1 MTLTFHTTSLAAI
14 SSIDWG
20 VIVLYA
26 IGMVVVGLYFSRKN
40 NNTEDY
46 LLGGRKMNPLMLGMS
61 LFASLLSTIS
71 YLSYTGEMIRYGPM
85 FITGA
90 IAFPFVIFTVGSF
103 MIPYFMK
110 LRVTSAYEIL
120 EQRLGL
126 SIRLLGSTLFTLIR
140 LFWMAVIIHATTD
153 KVLVPVLGLGES
165 WTTPICILMGIV
177 TITYT
182 SLGGLRAVVF
192 TDVIQ
197 SGILFG
203 GGILTVAIITNELGN
218 FRELWP
224 AEWPTHWEKPNWGFD
239 PEARMSLVSMLL
251 AVFCWHTC
259 TAGSDQVVIQ
269 RYFATRNLKAARR
282 VLVVNLVSDFFA
294 MLLMALVGL
303 ALVAYFTANPGIFG
317 DDHRTALDNW
327 MGFIYVDELTRKS
340 DQLFPKYISQGLPI
354 GITGLVIAGLLA
366 AAMSSLSSGMNSASS
381 VITSDFISPFR
392 SSKPNEKSEIVI
404 ARWVSV
410 FIGLVVVALSLIV
423 DQVSGNLFEVA
434 NKVVNLFVSPLF
446 VLFFLAM
453 FVKSSNAIGVWCG
466 ALTSITVAV
475 SIAFWKEITGEEGIS
490 FLWIM
495 PAAFILGTLVGSIAS
510 LAFRGKQES

>member
-1 MTLTFHTTSLAAI
+1 M
-14 SSIDWG
+14 
-20 VIVLYA
+20 LYA
-26 IGMVVVGLYFSRKN
+26 IGMVVVGLYFSKKN

-165 WTTPICILMGIV
+165 WTTQICILMGIV

-239 PEARMSLVSMLL
+239 PEARMSLVSIFL

-269 RYFATRNLKAARR
+269 RYFATRDVKAAKR
-282 VLVVNLVSDFFA
+282 VLVINLVADFLA
-294 MLLMALVGL
+294 MLLMAMVGL
-303 ALVAYFTANPGIFG
+303 ALIAYFTANPDILGT
-317 DDHRTALDNW
+317 DQSLDNN
-327 MGFIYVDELTRKS
+327 S
-340 DQLFPKYISQGLPI
+340 DQLFPKFISTELPVGL
-354 GITGLVIAGLLA
+354 TGLVISGLLA
-366 AAMSSLSSGMNSASS
+366 AAMSSLSSGMNSTSS
-381 VITSDFISPFR
+381 VITTDFISLFR
-392 SSKPNEKSEIVI
+392 SVEPDEKSKILI

-410 FIGLVVVALSLIV
+410 IIGLIVVILSLIV
-423 DQVSGNLFEVA
+423 GHVSGNLFEVA

-495 PAAFILGTLVGSIAS
+495 PAAFILGILVGSIAS

>member
-1 MTLTFHTTSLAAI
+1 M
-14 SSIDWG
+14 
-20 VIVLYA
+20 LYA

-153 KVLVPVLGLGES
+153 KVLVPVLGLGEI

-239 PEARMSLVSMLL
+239 PEARMSLVSIFL

-269 RYFATRNLKAARR
+269 RYFATRDVKAAKR
-282 VLVVNLVSDFFA
+282 VLVINLVADFLA
-294 MLLMALVGL
+294 MLLMAMVGL
-303 ALVAYFTANPGIFG
+303 ALIAFFTANPDILGT
-317 DDHRTALDNW
+317 DQSLDNN
-327 MGFIYVDELTRKS
+327 S
-340 DQLFPKYISQGLPI
+340 DQLFPKFISTELPVGL
-354 GITGLVIAGLLA
+354 TGLVISGLLA
-366 AAMSSLSSGMNSASS
+366 AAMSSLSSGMNSTSS
-381 VITSDFISPFR
+381 VITSDFISR
-392 SSKPNEKSEIVI
+392 LHSDESDEKSKIVI
-404 ARWVSV
+404 ARWVSGL
-410 FIGLVVVALSLIV
+410 IGVVVVALSLIV

-453 FVKSSNAIGVWCG
+453 FVKFSNAIGAWCG

-495 PAAFILGTLVGSIAS
+495 PAAFILGILVGSIAS

>member
-1 MTLTFHTTSLAAI
+1 M
-14 SSIDWG
+14 
-20 VIVLYA
+20 LYA

-239 PEARMSLVSMLL
+239 PEARMSLVSIFL

-269 RYFATRNLKAARR
+269 RYFATRDVKAAKR
-282 VLVVNLVSDFFA
+282 VLVINLVADFLA
-294 MLLMALVGL
+294 MLLMAMVGL
-303 ALVAYFTANPGIFG
+303 ALIAFFTANPDILGT
-317 DDHRTALDNW
+317 DQSLDNN
-327 MGFIYVDELTRKS
+327 S
-340 DQLFPKYISQGLPI
+340 DQLFPKFISTELPVGL
-354 GITGLVIAGLLA
+354 TGLVISGLLA
-366 AAMSSLSSGMNSASS
+366 AAMSSLSSGMNSTSS
-381 VITSDFISPFR
+381 VITTDFISLFR
-392 SSKPNEKSEIVI
+392 SVEPDEKSKILI

-410 FIGLVVVALSLIV
+410 IIGLIVVILSLIV
-423 DQVSGNLFEVA
+423 GHVSGNLFEVA

-495 PAAFILGTLVGSIAS
+495 PAAFILGILVGSIAS

>member
-1 MTLTFHTTSLAAI
+1 M
-14 SSIDWG
+14 
-20 VIVLYA
+20 LYA
-26 IGMVVVGLYFSRKN
+26 IGMVVVGLYFSKKN

-239 PEARMSLVSMLL
+239 PEARMSLVSIFL

-269 RYFATRNLKAARR
+269 RYFATRDVKAAKR
-282 VLVVNLVSDFFA
+282 VLVINLVADFLA
-294 MLLMALVGL
+294 MLLMAMVGL
-303 ALVAYFTANPGIFG
+303 ALIAYFTANPDILGT
-317 DDHRTALDNW
+317 DQSLDNN
-327 MGFIYVDELTRKS
+327 S
-340 DQLFPKYISQGLPI
+340 DQLFPKFISTELPVGL
-354 GITGLVIAGLLA
+354 TGLVISGLLA
-366 AAMSSLSSGMNSASS
+366 AAMSSLSSGMNSTSS
-381 VITSDFISPFR
+381 VITTDFISLFR
-392 SSKPNEKSEIVI
+392 SVEPDERSKILI

-410 FIGLVVVALSLIV
+410 IIGLIVVILSLIV
-423 DQVSGNLFEVA
+423 GHVSGNLFEVA

-466 ALTSITVAV
+466 ALTSITIAV

-495 PAAFILGTLVGSIAS
+495 PAAFILGILVGSIAS
-510 LAFRGKQES
+510 LAFRRKQES

>member
-1 MTLTFHTTSLAAI
+1 M
-14 SSIDWG
+14 
-20 VIVLYA
+20 LYA
-26 IGMVVVGLYFSRKN
+26 IGMIVVGLYFSRKN

-153 KVLVPVLGLGES
+153 KVLVPILGLGES
-165 WTTPICILMGIV
+165 WTTHICILMGIV

-203 GGILTVAIITNELGN
+203 GGILTVAIIANQLGN

-224 AEWPTHWEKPNWGFD
+224 AEWPTHWEKPDWGFD
-239 PEARMSLVSMLL
+239 PKARMSLVSIFL

-269 RYFATRNLKAARR
+269 RYFATRDVNAAKR
-282 VLVVNLVSDFFA
+282 VLVINLVADFLA
-294 MLLMALVGL
+294 MLLMAMVGL
-303 ALVAYFTANPGIFG
+303 ALIAYFTTNSDIFG
-317 DDHRTALDNW
+317 TDQSLDNN
-327 MGFIYVDELTRKS
+327 S
-340 DQLFPKYISQGLPI
+340 DQLFPKFISTELPVGL
-354 GITGLVIAGLLA
+354 TGLVISGLLA
-366 AAMSSLSSGMNSASS
+366 AAMSSLSSGMNSTSS
-381 VITSDFISPFR
+381 VITTDFISLFR
-392 SSKPNEKSEIVI
+392 SVEPDEKSKILI

-410 FIGLVVVALSLIV
+410 IIGLIVIILSLIV
-423 DQVSGNLFEVA
+423 GHVSGNLFEVA

-446 VLFFLAM
+446 VLFFLAI
-453 FVKSSNAIGVWCG
+453 FFKSSNAIGVWCG

-475 SIAFWKEITGEEGIS
+475 LIAFWKEITGEEGIS

-495 PAAFILGTLVGSIAS
+495 PTAFILGTLVGSIAS
-510 LAFRGKQES
+510 LAFRAKQES

>member
-1 MTLTFHTTSLAAI
+1 M
-14 SSIDWG
+14 
-20 VIVLYA
+20 LYA
-26 IGMVVVGLYFSRKN
+26 IGMVVVGLYFSKKN

-165 WTTPICILMGIV
+165 WTTQICILMGIV

-239 PEARMSLVSMLL
+239 PEARMSLVSIFL

-269 RYFATRNLKAARR
+269 RYFATRDVKAAKR
-282 VLVVNLVSDFFA
+282 VLVINLVADFLA
-294 MLLMALVGL
+294 MLLMAMVGL
-303 ALVAYFTANPGIFG
+303 ALIAYFTANPDILGT
-317 DDHRTALDNW
+317 DQSLDNN
-327 MGFIYVDELTRKS
+327 S
-340 DQLFPKYISQGLPI
+340 DQLFPKFISTELPVGL
-354 GITGLVIAGLLA
+354 TGLVISGLLA
-366 AAMSSLSSGMNSASS
+366 AAMSSLSSGMNSTSS
-381 VITSDFISPFR
+381 VITTDFISLFR
-392 SSKPNEKSEIVI
+392 SVEPDEKSKILI

-410 FIGLVVVALSLIV
+410 IIGLIVVILSLIV
-423 DQVSGNLFEVA
+423 GHVSGNLFEVA

-495 PAAFILGTLVGSIAS
+495 PAAFILGILVGSIAS
-510 LAFRGKQES
+510 LAFRRKQES

>member
-1 MTLTFHTTSLAAI
+1 M
-14 SSIDWG
+14 
-20 VIVLYA
+20 LYA
-26 IGMVVVGLYFSRKN
+26 IGMIVVGLYFSRKN

-153 KVLVPVLGLGES
+153 KVLVPILGLGES
-165 WTTPICILMGIV
+165 WTTHICILMGIV

-203 GGILTVAIITNELGN
+203 GGILTVAIIANQLGN

-224 AEWPTHWEKPNWGFD
+224 AEWPTHWEKPDWGFD
-239 PEARMSLVSMLL
+239 PKARMSLVSIFL

-269 RYFATRNLKAARR
+269 RYFATRDVKAAKR
-282 VLVVNLVSDFFA
+282 VLVINLVADFLA
-294 MLLMALVGL
+294 MLLMAMVGL
-303 ALVAYFTANPGIFG
+303 ALIAYFTTNSDILGT
-317 DDHRTALDNW
+317 DQSLDNN
-327 MGFIYVDELTRKS
+327 S
-340 DQLFPKYISQGLPI
+340 DQLFPKFISTELPVGL
-354 GITGLVIAGLLA
+354 TGLVISGLLA
-366 AAMSSLSSGMNSASS
+366 AAMSSLSSGMNSTSS
-381 VITSDFISPFR
+381 VITTDFISLFR
-392 SSKPNEKSEIVI
+392 SVEPDEKSKILIARKVSVIIGLIVI
-404 ARWVSV
+404 
-410 FIGLVVVALSLIV
+410 ILSLIV
-423 DQVSGNLFEVA
+423 GHVSGNLFEVA

-446 VLFFLAM
+446 VLFFLAI
-453 FVKSSNAIGVWCG
+453 FFKSSNAIGVWCG

-475 SIAFWKEITGEEGIS
+475 LIAFWKEITGEEGIS

-510 LAFRGKQES
+510 LAFRAKQES

>member
-1 MTLTFHTTSLAAI
+1 M
-14 SSIDWG
+14 
-20 VIVLYA
+20 LYA

-110 LRVTSAYEIL
+110 LRITSAYEIL

-239 PEARMSLVSMLL
+239 PEARMSLVSIFL

-269 RYFATRNLKAARR
+269 RYFATRDVKAAKR
-282 VLVVNLVSDFFA
+282 VLVINLVADFLA
-294 MLLMALVGL
+294 MLLMAMVGL
-303 ALVAYFTANPGIFG
+303 ALIAYFTANPDILGT
-317 DDHRTALDNW
+317 DQSLDNN
-327 MGFIYVDELTRKS
+327 S
-340 DQLFPKYISQGLPI
+340 DQLFPKFISTELPVGL
-354 GITGLVIAGLLA
+354 TGLVISGLLA
-366 AAMSSLSSGMNSASS
+366 AAMSSLSSGMNSTSS
-381 VITSDFISPFR
+381 VITTDFISLFR
-392 SSKPNEKSEIVI
+392 SVEPDEKSKILI

-410 FIGLVVVALSLIV
+410 IIGLIVVILSLIV
-423 DQVSGNLFEVA
+423 GHVSGNLFEVA

-475 SIAFWKEITGEEGIS
+475 SIAFWKEITGEQGIS

-495 PAAFILGTLVGSIAS
+495 PAAFILGILVGSIAS

>member
-26 IGMVVVGLYFSRKN
+26 IGMVVVGLYFSKKN

-224 AEWPTHWEKPNWGFD
+224 AKWPTHWEKPNWGFD
-239 PEARMSLVSMLL
+239 PEARMSLVSIFL

-269 RYFATRNLKAARR
+269 RYFATRNVKAAKR
-282 VLVVNLVSDFFA
+282 VLVINLVADFLA
-294 MLLMALVGL
+294 MLLMAMVGL
-303 ALVAYFTANPGIFG
+303 ALIAYFTANPDILGT
-317 DDHRTALDNW
+317 DQSLDNN
-327 MGFIYVDELTRKS
+327 S
-340 DQLFPKYISQGLPI
+340 DQLFPKFISTELPVGL
-354 GITGLVIAGLLA
+354 TGLVISGLLA
-366 AAMSSLSSGMNSASS
+366 AAMSSLSSGMNSTSS
-381 VITSDFISPFR
+381 VITTDFISLFR
-392 SSKPNEKSEIVI
+392 SVEPDERSKILI

-410 FIGLVVVALSLIV
+410 IIGLIVVILSLIV
-423 DQVSGNLFEVA
+423 GHVSGNLFEVA

-466 ALTSITVAV
+466 ALTSITIAV

-495 PAAFILGTLVGSIAS
+495 PAAFILGILVGSIAS
-510 LAFRGKQES
+510 LAFRRKQES

>member
-1 MTLTFHTTSLAAI
+1 M
-14 SSIDWG
+14 
-20 VIVLYA
+20 LYA

-40 NNTEDY
+40 NTTEDY

-239 PEARMSLVSMLL
+239 PEARMSLVSIFL

-269 RYFATRNLKAARR
+269 RYFATRDVKAAKR
-282 VLVVNLVSDFFA
+282 VLVINLVADFLA
-294 MLLMALVGL
+294 MLLMAMVGL
-303 ALVAYFTANPGIFG
+303 ALIAYFTANPDILGT
-317 DDHRTALDNW
+317 DQSLDNN
-327 MGFIYVDELTRKS
+327 S
-340 DQLFPKYISQGLPI
+340 DQLFPKFISTELPVGL
-354 GITGLVIAGLLA
+354 TGLVISGLLA
-366 AAMSSLSSGMNSASS
+366 AAMSSLSSGMNSTSS
-381 VITSDFISPFR
+381 VITTDFISLFR
-392 SSKPNEKSEIVI
+392 SVEPDEKSKILI

-410 FIGLVVVALSLIV
+410 IIGLIVVILSLIV
-423 DQVSGNLFEVA
+423 GHVSGNLFEVA

-466 ALTSITVAV
+466 ALASITIAV

-495 PAAFILGTLVGSIAS
+495 PAAFILGILVGSIAS

>member
-1 MTLTFHTTSLAAI
+1 M
-14 SSIDWG
+14 
-20 VIVLYA
+20 LYA
-26 IGMVVVGLYFSRKN
+26 IGMVVVGLYFSKKN

-239 PEARMSLVSMLL
+239 PEARMSLVSIFL

-269 RYFATRNLKAARR
+269 RYFATRNVKAAKR
-282 VLVVNLVSDFFA
+282 VLVINLVADFLA
-294 MLLMALVGL
+294 MLLMAMVGL
-303 ALVAYFTANPGIFG
+303 ALIAYFTANPDILGT
-317 DDHRTALDNW
+317 DQSLDNN
-327 MGFIYVDELTRKS
+327 S
-340 DQLFPKYISQGLPI
+340 DQLFPKFISTELPVGL
-354 GITGLVIAGLLA
+354 TGLVISGLLA
-366 AAMSSLSSGMNSASS
+366 AAMSSLSSGMNSTSS
-381 VITSDFISPFR
+381 VITTDFISLFR
-392 SSKPNEKSEIVI
+392 SVEPDERSKILI

-410 FIGLVVVALSLIV
+410 IIGLIVVILSLIV
-423 DQVSGNLFEVA
+423 GHVSGNLFEVA

-466 ALTSITVAV
+466 ALTSITIAV

-495 PAAFILGTLVGSIAS
+495 PAAFILGILVGSIAS
-510 LAFRGKQES
+510 LAFRRKQES

>member
-1 MTLTFHTTSLAAI
+1 
-14 SSIDWG
+14 
-20 VIVLYA
+20 
-26 IGMVVVGLYFSRKN
+26 
-40 NNTEDY
+40 
-46 LLGGRKMNPLMLGMS
+46 MNPLMVGLS

-71 YLSYTGEMIRYGPM
+71 YLSYPGEMIRHGPM

-90 IAFPFVIFTVGSF
+90 LAFPFVIFVVGSF

-126 SIRLLGSTLFTLIR
+126 SIRLLGSSLFTLIR

-165 WTTPICILMGIV
+165 WTIPICILMGIV
-177 TITYT
+177 TIIYT

-203 GGILTVAIITNELGN
+203 GGILTVAIVANELGSV
-218 FRELWP
+218 RELWP
-224 AEWPTHWEKPNWGFD
+224 AEWPTHWEKPNWDFN
-239 PEARMSLVSMLL
+239 PEDRMSLVSVFL

-269 RYFATRNLKAARR
+269 RYFATRDVKAARK
-282 VLVVNLVSDFFA
+282 VLVINLVADFLA
-294 MLLMALVGL
+294 MLLMAIVGL
-303 ALVAYFTANPGIFG
+303 ALIAYFTVNPNLFG
-317 DDHRTALDNW
+317 NSQS
-327 MGFIYVDELTRKS
+327 LTSNS
-340 DQLFPKYISQGLPI
+340 DQLFPRFISEGLPA
-354 GITGLVIAGLLA
+354 GLTGLVISGLLA
-366 AAMSSLSSGMNSASS
+366 AAMSSLSSGMNSTSS
-381 VITSDFISPFR
+381 VITSDFISRLR
-392 SSKPNEKSEIVI
+392 SDEPNEKSKIVI

-410 FIGLVVVALSLIV
+410 LIGLVVVALSLIV

-453 FVKSSNAIGVWCG
+453 FVKSSNACGVWCG

-475 SIAFWKEITGEEGIS
+475 LIAFSKEISGGEGIS

-495 PAAFILGTLVGSIAS
+495 PAAFVGGTLVGAIAS
-510 LAFRGKQES
+510 FAFRTKQES

>member
-1 MTLTFHTTSLAAI
+1 M
-14 SSIDWG
+14 
-20 VIVLYA
+20 LYA
-26 IGMVVVGLYFSRKN
+26 IGMVIVGLYFSKKN

-165 WTTPICILMGIV
+165 WTTQICILMGIV

-239 PEARMSLVSMLL
+239 PEARMSLVSIFL

-269 RYFATRNLKAARR
+269 RYFATRNVKAAKR
-282 VLVVNLVSDFFA
+282 VLVINLVADFLA
-294 MLLMALVGL
+294 MLLMAMVGL
-303 ALVAYFTANPGIFG
+303 ALIAYFTANPDILGT
-317 DDHRTALDNW
+317 DQSLDNN
-327 MGFIYVDELTRKS
+327 S
-340 DQLFPKYISQGLPI
+340 DQLFPKFISTELPVGL
-354 GITGLVIAGLLA
+354 TGLVISGLLA
-366 AAMSSLSSGMNSASS
+366 AAMSSLSSGMNSTSS
-381 VITSDFISPFR
+381 VITTDFISLFR
-392 SSKPNEKSEIVI
+392 SVEPDERSKILI

-410 FIGLVVVALSLIV
+410 IIGLIVVILSLIV
-423 DQVSGNLFEVA
+423 GHVSGNLFEVA

-466 ALTSITVAV
+466 ALTSITIAV

-495 PAAFILGTLVGSIAS
+495 PAAFILGILVGSIAS
-510 LAFRGKQES
+510 LAFRRKQES

>member
-203 GGILTVAIITNELGN
+203 GGILTVAIIANQLGN
-218 FRELWP
+218 VRELWP

-239 PEARMSLVSMLL
+239 PEARMSLVSIFL

-269 RYFATRNLKAARR
+269 RYFATRDVKAAKR
-282 VLVVNLVSDFFA
+282 VLVINLVADFLA
-294 MLLMALVGL
+294 MLLMAMVGL
-303 ALVAYFTANPGIFG
+303 ALIAYFTANPDILGT
-317 DDHRTALDNW
+317 DQSLDNN
-327 MGFIYVDELTRKS
+327 S
-340 DQLFPKYISQGLPI
+340 DQLFPKFISTELPVGL
-354 GITGLVIAGLLA
+354 TGLVISGLLA
-366 AAMSSLSSGMNSASS
+366 AAMSSLSSGMNSTSS
-381 VITSDFISPFR
+381 VITTDFISLFR
-392 SSKPNEKSEIVI
+392 SVEPDEKSKILI

-410 FIGLVVVALSLIV
+410 IIGLIVVILSLIV
-423 DQVSGNLFEVA
+423 GHVSGNLFEVA

-466 ALTSITVAV
+466 ALTSITAAV
-475 SIAFWKEITGEEGIS
+475 LIAFWKEITGEEGIS

>member
-1 MTLTFHTTSLAAI
+1 M
-14 SSIDWG
+14 
-20 VIVLYA
+20 LYA

-239 PEARMSLVSMLL
+239 PEARMSLVSIFL

-269 RYFATRNLKAARR
+269 RYFATRNVKAAKR
-282 VLVVNLVSDFFA
+282 VLVINLVADFLA
-294 MLLMALVGL
+294 MLLMAMVGL
-303 ALVAYFTANPGIFG
+303 ALIAYFTANPDILGT
-317 DDHRTALDNW
+317 DQSLDNN
-327 MGFIYVDELTRKS
+327 S
-340 DQLFPKYISQGLPI
+340 DQLFPKFISTELPVGL
-354 GITGLVIAGLLA
+354 TGLVISGLLA
-366 AAMSSLSSGMNSASS
+366 AAMSSLSSGMNSTSS
-381 VITSDFISPFR
+381 VITTDFISLFR
-392 SSKPNEKSEIVI
+392 SVEPDERSKILI

-410 FIGLVVVALSLIV
+410 IIGLIVVILSLIV
-423 DQVSGNLFEVA
+423 GHVSGNLFEVA

-475 SIAFWKEITGEEGIS
+475 SIAFWKEITGEQGIS

-495 PAAFILGTLVGSIAS
+495 PAAFILGILVGSIAS
-510 LAFRGKQES
+510 LAFRRKQES

>member
-1 MTLTFHTTSLAAI
+1 M
-14 SSIDWG
+14 
-20 VIVLYA
+20 LYA
-26 IGMVVVGLYFSRKN
+26 IGMVVVGLYFSKKN

-126 SIRLLGSTLFTLIR
+126 SIRLLESTLFTLII

-239 PEARMSLVSMLL
+239 PEARMSLVSIFL

-269 RYFATRNLKAARR
+269 RYFATRDVKAAKR
-282 VLVVNLVSDFFA
+282 VLVINLVADFLA
-294 MLLMALVGL
+294 MLLMAMVGL
-303 ALVAYFTANPGIFG
+303 ALIAFFTANPDILGT
-317 DDHRTALDNW
+317 DQSLDNN
-327 MGFIYVDELTRKS
+327 S
-340 DQLFPKYISQGLPI
+340 DQLFPKFISTELPVGL
-354 GITGLVIAGLLA
+354 TGLVISGLLA
-366 AAMSSLSSGMNSASS
+366 AAMSSLSSGMNSTSS
-381 VITSDFISPFR
+381 VITTDFISLFR
-392 SSKPNEKSEIVI
+392 SVEPDEKSKILI
-404 ARWVSV
+404 ARWVS
-410 FIGLVVVALSLIV
+410 FIIGLVVVILSLIV
-423 DQVSGNLFEVA
+423 GHVSGNLFEVA

-495 PAAFILGTLVGSIAS
+495 PAAFILGILVGSIAS

>member
-26 IGMVVVGLYFSRKN
+26 IGMVVVGLYFSKKN

-165 WTTPICILMGIV
+165 WTTQICILMGIV

-239 PEARMSLVSMLL
+239 PEARMSLVSIFL

-269 RYFATRNLKAARR
+269 RYFATRNVKAAKR
-282 VLVVNLVSDFFA
+282 VLVINLVADFLA
-294 MLLMALVGL
+294 MLLMAMVGL
-303 ALVAYFTANPGIFG
+303 ALIAYFTANPDILGT
-317 DDHRTALDNW
+317 DQSLVNN
-327 MGFIYVDELTRKS
+327 S
-340 DQLFPKYISQGLPI
+340 DQLFPKFISTELPVGL
-354 GITGLVIAGLLA
+354 TGLVISGLLA
-366 AAMSSLSSGMNSASS
+366 AAMSSLSSGMNSTSS
-381 VITSDFISPFR
+381 VITTDFISLFR
-392 SSKPNEKSEIVI
+392 SVEPDERSKILI

-410 FIGLVVVALSLIV
+410 IIGLIVVILSLIV
-423 DQVSGNLFEVA
+423 GHVSGNLFEVA

-475 SIAFWKEITGEEGIS
+475 SIAFWKEITGEQGIS

-495 PAAFILGTLVGSIAS
+495 PAAFILGILVGSIAS

>member
-26 IGMVVVGLYFSRKN
+26 IGMVVVGLYFSKKN

-165 WTTPICILMGIV
+165 WTTQICILMGIV

-239 PEARMSLVSMLL
+239 PEARMSLVSIFL

-269 RYFATRNLKAARR
+269 RYFATRNVKAAKR
-282 VLVVNLVSDFFA
+282 VLVINLVADFLA
-294 MLLMALVGL
+294 MLLMAMVGL
-303 ALVAYFTANPGIFG
+303 ALIAYFTANPDILGT
-317 DDHRTALDNW
+317 DQSLDNN
-327 MGFIYVDELTRKS
+327 S
-340 DQLFPKYISQGLPI
+340 DQLFPKFISTELPVGL
-354 GITGLVIAGLLA
+354 TGLVISGLLA
-366 AAMSSLSSGMNSASS
+366 AAMSSLSSGMNSTSS
-381 VITSDFISPFR
+381 VITTDFISLFR
-392 SSKPNEKSEIVI
+392 SVEPDERSKILI

-410 FIGLVVVALSLIV
+410 IIGLIVVILSLIV
-423 DQVSGNLFEVA
+423 GHVSGNLFEVA

-475 SIAFWKEITGEEGIS
+475 SIAFWKEITGEQGIS

-495 PAAFILGTLVGSIAS
+495 PAAFILGILVGSIAS

>member
-1 MTLTFHTTSLAAI
+1 
-14 SSIDWG
+14 
-20 VIVLYA
+20 
-26 IGMVVVGLYFSRKN
+26 
-40 NNTEDY
+40 
-46 LLGGRKMNPLMLGMS
+46 MNPLMLGMS

-203 GGILTVAIITNELGN
+203 GGILTVAIIANQLGN
-218 FRELWP
+218 VRELWP

-239 PEARMSLVSMLL
+239 PKARMSLVSIFL

-269 RYFATRNLKAARR
+269 RYFATRDVKAAKR
-282 VLVVNLVSDFFA
+282 VLVINLVADFLA
-294 MLLMALVGL
+294 MLLMAMVGL
-303 ALVAYFTANPGIFG
+303 ALIAYFTANSDILGT
-317 DDHRTALDNW
+317 DQSLDNN
-327 MGFIYVDELTRKS
+327 S
-340 DQLFPKYISQGLPI
+340 DQLFPKFISTELPVGL
-354 GITGLVIAGLLA
+354 TGLVISGLLA
-366 AAMSSLSSGMNSASS
+366 AAMSSLSSGMNSTSS
-381 VITSDFISPFR
+381 VITTDFISLFR
-392 SSKPNEKSEIVI
+392 SVEPDEKSKILI

-410 FIGLVVVALSLIV
+410 IIGLIVVILSLIV
-423 DQVSGNLFEVA
+423 GHVSGNLFEVA

-446 VLFFLAM
+446 VLFFLAI
-453 FVKSSNAIGVWCG
+453 FFKSSNAIGVWCG

-475 SIAFWKEITGEEGIS
+475 LIAFWKEITGEEGIS

-510 LAFRGKQES
+510 LAFRAKQES

>member
-26 IGMVVVGLYFSRKN
+26 IGMVVVGLYFSKKN

-239 PEARMSLVSMLL
+239 PEARMSLVSIFL

-269 RYFATRNLKAARR
+269 RYFATRNVKAAKR
-282 VLVVNLVSDFFA
+282 VLVINLVADFLA
-294 MLLMALVGL
+294 MLLMAMVGL
-303 ALVAYFTANPGIFG
+303 ALIAYFTANPDILGT
-317 DDHRTALDNW
+317 DQSLDNN
-327 MGFIYVDELTRKS
+327 S
-340 DQLFPKYISQGLPI
+340 DQLFPKFISTELPVGL
-354 GITGLVIAGLLA
+354 TGLVISGLLA
-366 AAMSSLSSGMNSASS
+366 AAMSSLSSGMNSTSS
-381 VITSDFISPFR
+381 VITTDFISLFR
-392 SSKPNEKSEIVI
+392 SVEPDERSKILI

-410 FIGLVVVALSLIV
+410 IIGLIVVILSLIV
-423 DQVSGNLFEVA
+423 GHVSGNLFEVA

-475 SIAFWKEITGEEGIS
+475 SIAFWKEITGEQGIS

-495 PAAFILGTLVGSIAS
+495 PAAFILGILVGSIAS

>member
-1 MTLTFHTTSLAAI
+1 M
-14 SSIDWG
+14 
-20 VIVLYA
+20 LYA

-239 PEARMSLVSMLL
+239 PEARMSLVSIFL

-269 RYFATRNLKAARR
+269 RYFATRDVKAAKR
-282 VLVVNLVSDFFA
+282 VLVINLVADFLA
-294 MLLMALVGL
+294 MLLMAMVGL
-303 ALVAYFTANPGIFG
+303 ALIAYFTANPDILGT
-317 DDHRTALDNW
+317 DQSLDNN
-327 MGFIYVDELTRKS
+327 S
-340 DQLFPKYISQGLPI
+340 DQLFPKFISTELPVGL
-354 GITGLVIAGLLA
+354 TGLVISGLLA
-366 AAMSSLSSGMNSASS
+366 AAMSSLSSGMNSTSS
-381 VITSDFISPFR
+381 VITTDFISLFR
-392 SSKPNEKSEIVI
+392 SVEPDEKSKILI

-410 FIGLVVVALSLIV
+410 IIGLIVVILSLIV
-423 DQVSGNLFEVA
+423 GHVSGNLFEVA

-495 PAAFILGTLVGSIAS
+495 PAAFILGILVGSIAS

>member
-1 MTLTFHTTSLAAI
+1 M
-14 SSIDWG
+14 
-20 VIVLYA
+20 LYA

-239 PEARMSLVSMLL
+239 PEARMSLVSIFL

-269 RYFATRNLKAARR
+269 RYFATRDVKAAKR
-282 VLVVNLVSDFFA
+282 VLVINLVADFLA
-294 MLLMALVGL
+294 MLLMAMVGL
-303 ALVAYFTANPGIFG
+303 ALIAYFTANPDILGT
-317 DDHRTALDNW
+317 DQSLDNN
-327 MGFIYVDELTRKS
+327 S
-340 DQLFPKYISQGLPI
+340 DQLFPKFISTELPVGL
-354 GITGLVIAGLLA
+354 TGLVISGLLA
-366 AAMSSLSSGMNSASS
+366 AAMSSLSSGMNSTSS
-381 VITSDFISPFR
+381 VITTDFISLFR
-392 SSKPNEKSEIVI
+392 SGEPDEKSKIVI

-410 FIGLVVVALSLIV
+410 IIGLIVVILSLIV
-423 DQVSGNLFEVA
+423 GHVSGNLFEVA

-510 LAFRGKQES
+510 LAFRAKQES

>member
-1 MTLTFHTTSLAAI
+1 M
-14 SSIDWG
+14 
-20 VIVLYA
+20 LYA

-103 MIPYFMK
+103 IIPYFMK

-153 KVLVPVLGLGES
+153 KVLVPVLGLEES
-165 WTTPICILMGIV
+165 WTTPICILMGII

-197 SGILFG
+197 SGILFS
-203 GGILTVAIITNELGN
+203 GGILTVAIIANQLGN
-218 FRELWP
+218 VRELWP

-239 PEARMSLVSMLL
+239 PEARMSLVSIFL

-269 RYFATRNLKAARR
+269 RYFATREVKAAKR
-282 VLVVNLVSDFFA
+282 VLVINLVADFLA
-294 MLLMALVGL
+294 MLLMAMVGL
-303 ALVAYFTANPGIFG
+303 ALIAYFTANTDILGT
-317 DDHRTALDNW
+317 DQSLDNN
-327 MGFIYVDELTRKS
+327 S
-340 DQLFPKYISQGLPI
+340 DQLFPKFISTELPVGL
-354 GITGLVIAGLLA
+354 TGLVISGLLA
-366 AAMSSLSSGMNSASS
+366 AAMSSLSSGINSTSS
-381 VITSDFISPFR
+381 VITTDFISLFR
-392 SSKPNEKSEIVI
+392 SVEPDEKSKILI

-410 FIGLVVVALSLIV
+410 IIGLIVVILSLIV
-423 DQVSGNLFEVA
+423 GHVSGNLFEVA

>member
-1 MTLTFHTTSLAAI
+1 M
-14 SSIDWG
+14 
-20 VIVLYA
+20 LYA
-26 IGMVVVGLYFSRKN
+26 IGMIVVGLYFSRKN

-153 KVLVPVLGLGES
+153 KVLVPVLGLEES

-203 GGILTVAIITNELGN
+203 GGILTVAIIANQLGN
-218 FRELWP
+218 VRELWP

-239 PEARMSLVSMLL
+239 PKARMSLVSIFL

-269 RYFATRNLKAARR
+269 RYFATRDVKAAKR
-282 VLVVNLVSDFFA
+282 VLVINLVADFLA
-294 MLLMALVGL
+294 MLLMAMVGL
-303 ALVAYFTANPGIFG
+303 ALIAYFTANSDILGT
-317 DDHRTALDNW
+317 DQSLDNN
-327 MGFIYVDELTRKS
+327 S
-340 DQLFPKYISQGLPI
+340 DQLFPKFISTELPVGL
-354 GITGLVIAGLLA
+354 TGLVISGLLA
-366 AAMSSLSSGMNSASS
+366 AAMSSLSSGMNSTSS
-381 VITSDFISPFR
+381 VITTDFISLFR
-392 SSKPNEKSEIVI
+392 SVEPDEKSKILI

-410 FIGLVVVALSLIV
+410 IIGLIVVILSLIV
-423 DQVSGNLFEVA
+423 GHVSGNLFEVA

-446 VLFFLAM
+446 VLFFLAI
-453 FVKSSNAIGVWCG
+453 FFKSSNAIGVWCG

-475 SIAFWKEITGEEGIS
+475 LIAFWKEITGEEGIS

-510 LAFRGKQES
+510 LAFRAKQES

>member
-1 MTLTFHTTSLAAI
+1 
-14 SSIDWG
+14 
-20 VIVLYA
+20 
-26 IGMVVVGLYFSRKN
+26 
-40 NNTEDY
+40 
-46 LLGGRKMNPLMLGMS
+46 
-61 LFASLLSTIS
+61 
-71 YLSYTGEMIRYGPM
+71 
-85 FITGA
+85 
-90 IAFPFVIFTVGSF
+90 
-103 MIPYFMK
+103 
-110 LRVTSAYEIL
+110 
-120 EQRLGL
+120 
-126 SIRLLGSTLFTLIR
+126 

-177 TITYT
+177 TIMYT

-203 GGILTVAIITNELGN
+203 GGILTVAIIANQLGN
-218 FRELWP
+218 VRELWP

-239 PEARMSLVSMLL
+239 PEARMSLVSIFL

-269 RYFATRNLKAARR
+269 RYFATRDVKAAKR
-282 VLVVNLVSDFFA
+282 VLVINLVADFLA
-294 MLLMALVGL
+294 MLLMAMVGL
-303 ALVAYFTANPGIFG
+303 ALIAYFTANPDILGT
-317 DDHRTALDNW
+317 DQSLDNN
-327 MGFIYVDELTRKS
+327 S
-340 DQLFPKYISQGLPI
+340 DQLFPKFISTELPVGL
-354 GITGLVIAGLLA
+354 TGLVISGLLA
-366 AAMSSLSSGMNSASS
+366 AAMSSLSSGMNSTSS
-381 VITSDFISPFR
+381 VITTDFISLFR
-392 SSKPNEKSEIVI
+392 SVEPDEKSKILI

-410 FIGLVVVALSLIV
+410 IIGLIVVILSLIV
-423 DQVSGNLFEVA
+423 GHVSGNLFEVA